1 MKRTEHTEH
10 TERTRFDEPSQY
22 LTFTLANEMFGIDI
36 LSVKEI
42 IEYGGVTDVPM
53 MPRTVRGVI
62 NLRGAVVPVVDL
74 LARFGQPSSAVGR
87 RTCIVI
93 VEKACAGEPSHVI
106 GIVVDAV
113 SAVLA
118 IHASEIEPAPGFGIR
133 LRPEFVLGMGKDA
146 GKSSGKDTGKDTRK
160 ETGKDAGQDAG
171 QDKGNDAGKDKGR
184 FVILLDLDEVLNLE
198 QLGAMEVLSAE
209 IEPVEPD

>member
-1 MKRTEHTEH
+1 MDE
-10 TERTRFDEPSQY
+10 TRFDEPSQY
-22 LTFTLANEMFGIDI
+22 LTFALADEMFGIDI

-93 VEKACAGEPSHVI
+93 VEKVCAGEPSHVI
-106 GIVVDAV
+106 GVVVDAV
-113 SAVLA
+113 SAVLR
-118 IHASEIEPAPGFGIR
+118 IPASEIEPAPEFGMR
-133 LRPEFVLGMGKDA
+133 LRAEFVLGL
-146 GKSSGKDTGKDTRK
+146 GKDTRK
-160 ETGKDAGQDAG
+160 VRSKETDR
-171 QDKGNDAGKDKGR
+171 DKASKPDDRGR

-198 QLGAMEVLSAE
+198 QLGAMEALSAE
-209 IEPVEPD
+209 VEPVEPD